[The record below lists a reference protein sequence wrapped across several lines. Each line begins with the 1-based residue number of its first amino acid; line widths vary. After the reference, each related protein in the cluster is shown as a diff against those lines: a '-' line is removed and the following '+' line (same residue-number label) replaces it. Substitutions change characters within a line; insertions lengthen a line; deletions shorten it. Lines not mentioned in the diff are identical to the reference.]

1 MLRRHDRLVLE
12 RSSVPA
18 RAHPWPGHDQA
29 AQLILL
35 DPSIVPMPASFQSW
49 ARQLAAQG
57 ITTMRTGALAP
68 RQAAQAEAAG
78 MRCIQELALLEAR
91 PPLASGRVANLG
103 AMRRPTHTSP
113 CREGRLGKHD
123 FDDMADIDRA
133 AFGDLWRLD
142 ASMLRDVCAAT
153 PAFRA
158 RVVRHRPTR
167 LPRLRRTEPIGFLV
181 SGRAGRSGYV
191 QRLAVHPDHHRQ
203 GAATALLVDALVWM
217 SRWRADRVLVN
228 THVDN
233 VAALTLYRTHGFVDM
248 PERLR
253 VYEGTTQS

>member
-1 MLRRHDRLVLE
+1 M
-12 RSSVPA
+12 
-18 RAHPWPGHDQA
+18 
-29 AQLILL
+29 ILL

-78 MRCIQELALLEAR
+78 LHCIQELVLLEAR
-91 PPLASGRVANLG
+91 PPLASGRG
-103 AMRRPTHTSP
+103 AERRPPHTSP
-113 CREGRLGKHD
+113 SREGRLGEHD
-123 FDDMADIDRA
+123 FDDMAAVDRA

-158 RVVRHRPTR
+158 RVVRDPSTR
-167 LPRLRRTEPIGFLV
+167 LPRLKRNPPIGFLI
-181 SGRAGRSGYV
+181 SGRAGRTGYV

-203 GAATALLVDALVWM
+203 GVAAALLVDALVWM
-217 SRWRADRVLVN
+217 GRWRAERVLVN

-233 VAALTLYRTHGFVDM
+233 TAALALYRTHGFVDM

-253 VYEGTTQS
+253 VYEGATPS